1 MENRIKP
8 KHVYIVLTA
17 ALVLLGAALVYQ
29 ISSASDYR
37 IYAENQYNRSLYELA
52 DSIENIDTELA
63 KALLV
68 TDPRQMMEIANEIGK
83 KASFAQSSLG
93 QLPLTD
99 INLENTSN
107 FLAQVSDYTYY
118 ITKKVV
124 DDQEV
129 TKEEREQIQ
138 SLQQYASDLYKSL
151 YEMKEQVDQG
161 MIQLGKMKNGS
172 FQNAE
177 AVTTGMETMEQGFVD
192 YPALIYDG
200 PFSSHVENRKPKF
213 LEGKPELSIDEARQT
228 AKDFIGADRVKDI
241 NDNGGS
247 DGTIPTY
254 SFKITTPENNETITM
269 DVSKA
274 GGYVVWMAENSENFE
289 DNLSSEEAVGIA
301 KDFLNRNGYP
311 SMKESYYERQ
321 GGSIT
326 INFAYMENNI
336 IFYPDLIKVKVSL
349 KDGKIIGFESTGYLM
364 NHSQRD
370 MSIQPISNEEA
381 QNMTMHLV
389 EVEKINYAY
398 IPKDSKD
405 EVLCYE
411 IKGKSNDKE
420 YLIYYNAQTHKQEK
434 ILLLLVDEDGTLT
447 I

>member
-29 ISSASDYR
+29 ASSASGYR
-37 IYAENQYNRSLYELA
+37 IYAENQYNRSLYELV
-52 DSIENIDTELA
+52 DSIENIDTGLA

-68 TDPRQMMEIANEIGK
+68 TDPRQMMEITNEIGK

-99 INLENTSN
+99 VNLENTSK

-118 ITKKVV
+118 LTKKVV
-124 DDQEV
+124 DDQEI

-151 YEMKEQVDQG
+151 YELKEQVDQG
-161 MIQLGKMKNGS
+161 MIQLGEMKNGS

-177 AVTTGMETMEQGFVD
+177 AVTTGMETVEQGFVD

-200 PFSSHVENRKPKF
+200 PFSSHVENMKPKL
-213 LEGKPELSIDEARQT
+213 LEGKSEISQED
-228 AKDFIGADRVKDI
+228 AKRIATEFLGADRVKEI
-241 NDNGGS
+241 KDNGGS
-247 DGTIPTY
+247 EGTIPTY
-254 SFKITTPENNETITM
+254 SFHIVTHVENETISM
-269 DVSKA
+269 DISKA

-289 DNLSSEEAVGIA
+289 DVLSADEAVKIA
-301 KDFLNRNGYP
+301 KDFLSRNGYP

-321 GGSIT
+321 SGSIT
-326 INFAYMENNI
+326 INFAYTENDI

-364 NHSQRD
+364 NHSQRNMD
-370 MSIQPISNEEA
+370 IQPISMDEA
-381 QNMTMHLV
+381 RDLTMGLM

-398 IPKDSKD
+398 IPLDSKA

-420 YLIYYNAQTHKQEK
+420 YLVYYNAQTHKQEK